1 MTVCEHLVR
10 FGFISE
16 IGLGLYGFGCVLIKK
31 DYLLRRYIQTL
42 NNIRDIFAYMQL
54 FINNKF
60 SNQIKIQLAYAF
72 FI

>member
-42 NNIRDIFAYMQL
+42 NNIREFAQTSSL
-54 FINNKF
+54 I
-60 SNQIKIQLAYAF
+60 ITI
-72 FI
+72 